1 MGKRIRTDMLGAI
14 IGGRTSAIVEGEA
27 AIIRQK
33 DCYKWVKGCP
43 DTRFFH
49 HAADQRFAIGTAR
62 LSK

>member
-1 MGKRIRTDMLGAI
+1 MLGAI

-33 DCYKWVKGCP
+33 DCYRWVKGCP